1 MAEIRVNATGGL
13 KLYDADDSHYAQIIA
28 GTITSNVD
36 LLTLNSAG
44 ITVLDGAIEFDIAS
58 HDTSNALKLGGTLV
72 TATAA
77 ELNIMDGVTSTAA
90 EINLIDGG
98 TSRGTTALADGDG
111 ILINDAGTM
120 RMTNVTAVKTYMA
133 TAALAGIDDQTSSND
148 DQLTITDSEV
158 TINEDS
164 DDLDFRVES
173 NSYTHAFF
181 VDGGNN
187 RMGSSASGAPDLGFF
202 HIKSADSGA
211 DVEAHADELVVEGSG
226 NAGMSIL
233 AGNGSASIIN
243 FGDDGANNVGMLSYD
258 HGGNYMRMKT
268 NADVST
274 VVRLNSSGT
283 LSTGNETAA
292 DACAGGLTLDQN
304 ALDTSIMT
312 FKSSDVAHGMT
323 DMAETDTYGT
333 ISKSLAAEGGL
344 RVRGLSDASGASGL
358 ELIGDM
364 GGASNTGEATGSNGT
379 IHIDG
384 AIKETSGSATGRV
397 AMGADENTI
406 CFRNAGTTEV
416 IFKGDGEIFSNQS
429 ATVGT
434 FDAYEDAQLVR
445 AYDLSHMKGVID
457 SKFDK
462 FVQYNQKD
470 LLDARLIGKDEDGN
484 PTSFVN
490 LTGMSRLHNGAI
502 WQQYEKHERLL
513 EAVYD
518 LAKEAVGEDKA
529 NAILDKHE
537 VKRLQ

>member
-1 MAEIRVNATGGL
+1 MTATAI
-13 KLYDADDSHYAQIIA
+13 DIN
-28 GTITSNVD
+28 GTC
-36 LLTLNSAG
+36 
-44 ITVLDGAIEFDIAS
+44 DIS
-58 HDTSNALKLGGTLV
+58 GTFSLGGT
-72 TATAA
+72 
-77 ELNIMDGVTSTAA
+77 NITTTAA

-120 RMTNVTAVKTYMA
+120 RMTNVTAVKTYIA

-187 RMGSSASGAPDLGFF
+187 RMGASASGAPDLGFF

-211 DVEAHADELVVEGSG
+211 DVEAHADELVVDGSG

-233 AGNGSASIIN
+233 AGNGSARIIN
-243 FGDDGANNVGMLSYD
+243 FGDDGANNVVMLSYD

-384 AIKETSGSATGRV
+384 AIKETIGSATGRV

-429 ATVGT
+429 ATV
-434 FDAYEDAQLVR
+434 
-445 AYDLSHMKGVID
+445 
-457 SKFDK
+457 
-462 FVQYNQKD
+462 
-470 LLDARLIGKDEDGN
+470 
-484 PTSFVN
+484 
-490 LTGMSRLHNGAI
+490 
-502 WQQYEKHERLL
+502 
-513 EAVYD
+513 
-518 LAKEAVGEDKA
+518 
-529 NAILDKHE
+529 
-537 VKRLQ
+537 